1 MDRKIRQ
8 GSRDLEEKTCLRNEG
23 VADGFN
29 TAMQTDPT
37 LALASQWHVLGV
49 GFCSLRLWWMEPTPL
64 PWLGP
69 CCSPLRTPQISPWW
83 QIFQLFL
90 IAESAGV
97 APTAHWT
104 MPRVCCLNSFLTP
117 EGTEAFLSLAQQLPL
132 GSQCLPTY
140 QPSRLQLFHMLR
152 IWNFCG
158 NRQIS
163 KC

>member
-1 MDRKIRQ
+1 MPQKW
-8 GSRDLEEKTCLRNEG
+8 G
-23 VADGFN
+23 VADGF
-29 TAMQTDPT
+29 T
-37 LALASQWHVLGV
+37 LQCKL
-49 GFCSLRLWWMEPTPL
+49 TPL
-64 PWLGP
+64 WHL
-69 CCSPLRTPQISPWW
+69 QISDTCWGWGSAAEVVVDGVHPSAVAGAMLLSTEDTTC
-83 QIFQLFL
+83 FPPGGKYSRYSSQLRVQEWL
-90 IAESAGV
+90 LQLL
-97 APTAHWT
+97 HWT

-163 KC
+163 KCW